1 MKASTGS
8 ILGQHLRRKSTAALL
23 MTNELRRSSR
33 VSTNSF
39 EKSHFC
45 LGPDGLSF
53 HGINL
58 VPFHN
63 GFRYTLSDPTTHK
76 SSELFSI
83 RNKNID
89 DIPKTKLHKITDRL
103 LSFYE
108 KSRIHYLLPI
118 LVLVIYS
125 FLGGA
130 IFYTIE
136 SPAEQ
141 NVLIKKKEY
150 VEREEKHI
158 ISEVLA
164 IDRKLK
170 EMRNNYNLS
179 TQNKSEILETFAS
192 ITTLNKEIFKY
203 RRLAMNRIHK
213 VIYWYVLQSYY
224 LNDQET
230 YKSSLLNPSS
240 PERLW
245 KTHFQAGSGELG
257 IGRILALR
265 NYTQQLAE
273 RCWELGYSAHKPEYL
288 NKALRVSID
297 EFNKFVGLQH
307 TLTPSWTF
315 WNSMFLA
322 VTTYST
328 IGYGNIVPKTR
339 LGKFFAMIYAVIGI
353 PMTFMILHKLGRFF
367 LLCLECFWHKLI
379 WLMEFI
385 RCVKDA
391 EKLKGKVQGSGG
403 MPVLLAIGV
412 AFSWMFLC
420 AAIFL
425 QFEQDWDYFKSFY
438 FFFCSLTT
446 IGYGDVT
453 PTNSEDMFIMFGFI
467 IVGLSLVSMCI
478 NVIQLKLEA
487 LFEELLLTMMEEY
500 GDTGQTVEEITAAI
514 EPHMSLMDLWKVWK
528 RRRQRRSTQIHSEDE
543 QQKIILP
550 SLQNKKQISIELQ
563 PTDYLLLPRQ
573 SKQFSNNLISESNFH
588 RLVKLFP
595 FGKMRREA
603 ILRRLQMRFNKH
615 HKSTQT
621 DFCCLQHGHGSF
633 ARYQPDINLFSY
645 ATQELDEEGTL
656 TNNSSSEMST
666 VINEGVNFH
675 EQQLDFNQSNEEG
688 NQPKKVILANSPSIN
703 SSKSNNTLRVIV
715 TNNCGGTNN
724 TISSSLSSSPIAL
737 TSTSSSSSTAYIRR
751 YLPSNS
757 QRRQTSSLSSSFQTR
772 GSVHSAPLNEQPGCS
787 SYSGATVS
795 ANLSVGAMERHSVS
809 GQQQKNYL
817 EEIGHRRW
825 TFFES
830 GRTSRGEPRGLGV
843 PYMYT
848 KKKAKT
854 NETTEMKRLIA
865 EIDSRLLD
873 CRTLVSPCSRSLSRN
888 SMSSDDYL
896 IKKQKEK

>member
-45 LGPDGLSF
+45 LGPD
-53 HGINL
+53 

-103 LSFYE
+103 LSLYE

-245 KTHFQAGSGELG
+245 KTHFQSGSGELG

-273 RCWELGYSAHKPEYL
+273 RCWELSYSAHKPEYL
-288 NKALRVSID
+288 NKALR
-297 EFNKFVGLQH
+297 
-307 TLTPSWTF
+307 
-315 WNSMFLA
+315 
-322 VTTYST
+322 
-328 IGYGNIVPKTR
+328 
-339 LGKFFAMIYAVIGI
+339 
-353 PMTFMILHKLGRFF
+353 
-367 LLCLECFWHKLI
+367 
-379 WLMEFI
+379 
-385 RCVKDA
+385 
-391 EKLKGKVQGSGG
+391 
-403 MPVLLAIGV
+403 
-412 AFSWMFLC
+412 
-420 AAIFL
+420 
-425 QFEQDWDYFKSFY
+425 
-438 FFFCSLTT
+438 
-446 IGYGDVT
+446 
-453 PTNSEDMFIMFGFI
+453 
-467 IVGLSLVSMCI
+467 
-478 NVIQLKLEA
+478 
-487 LFEELLLTMMEEY
+487 
-500 GDTGQTVEEITAAI
+500 
-514 EPHMSLMDLWKVWK
+514 
-528 RRRQRRSTQIHSEDE
+528 
-543 QQKIILP
+543 
-550 SLQNKKQISIELQ
+550 
-563 PTDYLLLPRQ
+563 
-573 SKQFSNNLISESNFH
+573 
-588 RLVKLFP
+588 
-595 FGKMRREA
+595 
-603 ILRRLQMRFNKH
+603 
-615 HKSTQT
+615 
-621 DFCCLQHGHGSF
+621 
-633 ARYQPDINLFSY
+633 
-645 ATQELDEEGTL
+645 
-656 TNNSSSEMST
+656 
-666 VINEGVNFH
+666 
-675 EQQLDFNQSNEEG
+675 
-688 NQPKKVILANSPSIN
+688 
-703 SSKSNNTLRVIV
+703 
-715 TNNCGGTNN
+715 
-724 TISSSLSSSPIAL
+724 
-737 TSTSSSSSTAYIRR
+737 
-751 YLPSNS
+751 
-757 QRRQTSSLSSSFQTR
+757 
-772 GSVHSAPLNEQPGCS
+772 
-787 SYSGATVS
+787 
-795 ANLSVGAMERHSVS
+795 
-809 GQQQKNYL
+809 
-817 EEIGHRRW
+817 
-825 TFFES
+825 
-830 GRTSRGEPRGLGV
+830 
-843 PYMYT
+843 
-848 KKKAKT
+848 
-854 NETTEMKRLIA
+854 
-865 EIDSRLLD
+865 
-873 CRTLVSPCSRSLSRN
+873 
-888 SMSSDDYL
+888 
-896 IKKQKEK
+896 

>member
-1 MKASTGS
+1 MPSADFCSSFSQSHLRKNSLFQNKVMKAAAGS
-8 ILGQHLRRKSTAALL
+8 ILGPHLRRKSTAALL

-76 SSELFSI
+76 SSELFSM

-141 NVLIKKKEY
+141 NVLLKKKEY

-158 ISEVLA
+158 LSEVLA
-164 IDRKLK
+164 INKHLK

-203 RRLAMNRIHK
+203 RRLAMNRIQK

-245 KTHFQAGSGELG
+245 KTHFQSGSGELG

-273 RCWELGYSAHKPEYL
+273 RCWELGYTSHKPEFL
-288 NKALRVSID
+288 NKALRISIN

-339 LGKFFAMIYAVIGI
+339 LGKFFAMVYAVIGI

-367 LLCLECFWHKLI
+367 LLCLEYFWHKLI

-385 RCVKDA
+385 SCVKDA

-543 QQKIILP
+543 QQQIILP
-550 SLQNKKQISIELQ
+550 SILQQNKKQISIELQ
-563 PTDYLLLPRQ
+563 PTDYLILPRQ
-573 SKQFSNNLISESNFH
+573 SKQLNNNLISESNFH
-588 RLVKLFP
+588 RLVRLFP

-603 ILRRLQMRFNKH
+603 ILKRLQMRFNKH

-621 DFCCLQHGHGSF
+621 EFCCLQHGHGSF
-633 ARYQPDINLFSY
+633 PRYQPDMNLFNY

-666 VINEGVNFH
+666 TINEGDNFH
-675 EQQLDFNQSNEEG
+675 EQQLDL
-688 NQPKKVILANSPSIN
+688 NQPNEGINQTKKVILTTSSSIN

-715 TNNCGGTNN
+715 TNNCVGGHT
-724 TISSSLSSSPIAL
+724 SSSLSSSPIAL

-772 GSVHSAPLNEQPGCS
+772 GSVHSAPINEQPSCS
-787 SYSGATVS
+787 SYLGAAVS
-795 ANLSVGAMERHSVS
+795 MERHPVS
-809 GQQQKNYL
+809 GQQKNYL
-817 EEIGHRRW
+817 EENGQRRW

-830 GRTSRGEPRGLGV
+830 GRTPRGAPRGLGV
-843 PYMYT
+843 PYMY
-848 KKKAKT
+848 
-854 NETTEMKRLIA
+854 
-865 EIDSRLLD
+865 
-873 CRTLVSPCSRSLSRN
+873 
-888 SMSSDDYL
+888 
-896 IKKQKEK
+896 

>member
-1 MKASTGS
+1 MNMPSADFCSSFSQSHLRKNSLFQNKVMKASAGS

-45 LGPDGLSF
+45 LGPD
-53 HGINL
+53 

-103 LSFYE
+103 LS
-108 KSRIHYLLPI
+108 
-118 LVLVIYS
+118 
-125 FLGGA
+125 
-130 IFYTIE
+130 
-136 SPAEQ
+136 PAEQ

-164 IDRKLK
+164 IDRKLR

-245 KTHFQAGSGELG
+245 KTHFQSGSGELG

-367 LLCLECFWHKLI
+367 LLCLEY
-379 WLMEFI
+379 
-385 RCVKDA
+385 A

-412 AFSWMFLC
+412 
-420 AAIFL
+420 
-425 QFEQDWDYFKSFY
+425 
-438 FFFCSLTT
+438 
-446 IGYGDVT
+446 
-453 PTNSEDMFIMFGFI
+453 
-467 IVGLSLVSMCI
+467 
-478 NVIQLKLEA
+478 
-487 LFEELLLTMMEEY
+487 
-500 GDTGQTVEEITAAI
+500 
-514 EPHMSLMDLWKVWK
+514 
-528 RRRQRRSTQIHSEDE
+528 
-543 QQKIILP
+543 
-550 SLQNKKQISIELQ
+550 
-563 PTDYLLLPRQ
+563 
-573 SKQFSNNLISESNFH
+573 
-588 RLVKLFP
+588 
-595 FGKMRREA
+595 
-603 ILRRLQMRFNKH
+603 
-615 HKSTQT
+615 
-621 DFCCLQHGHGSF
+621 
-633 ARYQPDINLFSY
+633 
-645 ATQELDEEGTL
+645 
-656 TNNSSSEMST
+656 
-666 VINEGVNFH
+666 
-675 EQQLDFNQSNEEG
+675 
-688 NQPKKVILANSPSIN
+688 
-703 SSKSNNTLRVIV
+703 
-715 TNNCGGTNN
+715 
-724 TISSSLSSSPIAL
+724 
-737 TSTSSSSSTAYIRR
+737 
-751 YLPSNS
+751 
-757 QRRQTSSLSSSFQTR
+757 
-772 GSVHSAPLNEQPGCS
+772 
-787 SYSGATVS
+787 
-795 ANLSVGAMERHSVS
+795 
-809 GQQQKNYL
+809 
-817 EEIGHRRW
+817 
-825 TFFES
+825 
-830 GRTSRGEPRGLGV
+830 
-843 PYMYT
+843 
-848 KKKAKT
+848 
-854 NETTEMKRLIA
+854 
-865 EIDSRLLD
+865 
-873 CRTLVSPCSRSLSRN
+873 
-888 SMSSDDYL
+888 
-896 IKKQKEK
+896 